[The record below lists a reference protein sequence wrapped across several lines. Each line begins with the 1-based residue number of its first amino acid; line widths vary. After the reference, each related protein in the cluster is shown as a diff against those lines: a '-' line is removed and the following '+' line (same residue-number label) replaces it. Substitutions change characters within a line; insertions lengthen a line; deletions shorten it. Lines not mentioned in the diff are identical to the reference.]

1 MKKILLSETSLYG
14 DYLPN
19 ISNVNKE
26 DVKKFAM
33 KEIASNAENLNNY
46 QEYSCGFNKNL
57 NWISWYIRN
66 KLSAKHKI
74 TLDFMGQYLL
84 KQDHNESTLKRNH
97 LDFYSSTNTPD
108 FITVYFMDN
117 SSNFLEL
124 EYDDHRHKN
133 LNWTV
138 PVEQNKC
145 ITFNSDINFYFSK
158 NKEKEILTHYII
170 KWHQIK

>member
-1 MKKILLSETSLYG
+1 M
-14 DYLPN
+14 D
-19 ISNVNKE
+19 
-26 DVKKFAM
+26 
-33 KEIASNAENLNNY
+33 
-46 QEYSCGFNKNL
+46 
-57 NWISWYIRN
+57 
-66 KLSAKHKI
+66 H
-74 TLDFMGQYLL
+74 YLL

-145 ITFNSDINFYFSK
+145 VTFNSDINFYFSK